1 VPPISNDND
10 RSKEKIAIWLATAIS
25 DIETVFS
32 KRVVYSIMHEETNA
46 IILMRNGG
54 KPKDVEDYE
63 DMDKVE
69 SRLCQ

>member
-1 VPPISNDND
+1 
-10 RSKEKIAIWLATAIS
+10 
-25 DIETVFS
+25 
-32 KRVVYSIMHEETNA
+32 MHEETNA